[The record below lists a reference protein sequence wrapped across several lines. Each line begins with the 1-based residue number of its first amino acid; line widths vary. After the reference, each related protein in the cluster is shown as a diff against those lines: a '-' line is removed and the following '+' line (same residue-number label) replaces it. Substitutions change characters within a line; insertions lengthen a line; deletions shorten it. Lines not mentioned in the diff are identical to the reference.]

1 LCREWSFPPQ
11 LCLVPTAFPS
21 LRVVQG
27 FDDPPRTGQ
36 GGDPESSLAILGTV
50 SFGGV
55 SCSGSLRQLGGS
67 LVATSKIGVKFER
80 LGGEVAVGPA
90 VSSFSDERAQIP
102 SP

>member
-1 LCREWSFPPQ
+1 MIRREPGKVEI
-11 LCLVPTAFPS
+11 LNLVSPF
-21 LRVVQG
+21 
-27 FDDPPRTGQ
+27 
-36 GGDPESSLAILGTV
+36 LGTV
-50 SFGGV
+50 SFGSV

-67 LVATSKIGVKFER
+67 LVATSQIGVKFER